1 MHAICYHALAMA
13 HPNDQS
19 SPATERAALL
29 PAVVFA
35 DLAGST
41 KLYETLGDTLAK
53 MVVDECL
60 DAMRTVT
67 ARHGGR
73 VIKTIGDELMCV
85 FPDADRG
92 TVDACDMQLAVAA
105 LPPVPGARRSIRVGF
120 HAGPLLEA
128 DGDVFGDTVNT
139 ASRMA
144 GLAKADQ
151 IITTLTTVVRM
162 SPLLR
167 QSTRRI
173 AALTIRGK
181 EDDVDVCEVLWQSS
195 DELTMA
201 ASALV
206 QPAAAHSLHLLHGT
220 QRFVVEG
227 NGAYAMIGRDASCHI
242 VLADRKASRVHARVE
257 WRRDKFFLIDQSTN
271 GTYVTFAGEDEVVL
285 RREEVMLRSQGRISF
300 GHSIADSD
308 LETVDFVLY

>member
-1 MHAICYHALAMA
+1 MA

-60 DAMRTVT
+60 DAMRAVT
-67 ARHGGR
+67 ARHAGR

-92 TVDACDMQLAVAA
+92 SLAASEMQLAVAA
-105 LPPVPGARRSIRVGF
+105 LPPVPGVRRSIRVGF

-139 ASRMA
+139 AARMA

-167 QSTRRI
+167 ASTRRI

-181 EDDVDVCEVLWQSS
+181 EDDVDVCEVLWQST
-195 DELTMA
+195 DDLTMA

-206 QPAAAHSLHLLHGT
+206 QPAASQSLHLLHGT
-220 QRFVVEG
+220 HRFVIEG
-227 NGAYAMIGRDASCHI
+227 NGAYAMLGRDASCHI

-271 GTYVTFAGEDEVVL
+271 GTYVTFTGEDEVVL
-285 RREEVMLRSQGRISF
+285 RREEVMLRGQGRISF

-308 LETVDFVLY
+308 LETVDFVVY

>member
-1 MHAICYHALAMA
+1 MA
-13 HPNDQS
+13 HPNDSS
-19 SPATERAALL
+19 SPATERAVLL
-29 PAVVFA
+29 PAVLFA

-41 KLYETLGDTLAK
+41 KLYESLGDEHAK

-60 DAMRTVT
+60 DAMRAVT
-67 ARHGGR
+67 ARLRGR

-92 TVDACDMQLAVAA
+92 ALAAAEMQLAIAT
-105 LPPVPGARRSIRVGF
+105 LPPVPGVRRSIRVGL

-139 ASRMA
+139 AARMA
-144 GLAKADQ
+144 GLAKGDQ
-151 IITTLTTVVRM
+151 IITTFATVARL

-167 QSTRRI
+167 ANTRHI
-173 AALTIRGK
+173 AALAIRGK
-181 EDDVDVCEVLWQSS
+181 GDDVEVCEVLWQATE
-195 DELTMA
+195 ELTMA

-206 QPAAAHSLHLLHGT
+206 QPAAAQSLHLLHGS

-227 NGAYAMIGRDASCHI
+227 NGSYAMMGRDASCHI

-308 LETVDFVLY
+308 LETVDFVVY